1 MSREQEQDPF
11 VNQQGEEAEEEDFE
25 SLAPLLVAKL
35 QVRCNY
41 SSVFLV
47 WFTENDF
54 GNRKR
59 VSLRKI
65 RKSFQMRVST
75 LWKQLRLRP
84 RRLYARSRG
93 SASKKRTRF
102 LRKVGMLLS
111 RRDGC

>member
-35 QVRCNY
+35 QVRY
-41 SSVFLV
+41 YYTSVFGLV

-54 GNRKR
+54 FFFLADRKR

-65 RKSFQMRVST
+65 RKNFQMRVST
-75 LWKQLRLRP
+75 LWKQ
-84 RRLYARSRG
+84 
-93 SASKKRTRF
+93 
-102 LRKVGMLLS
+102 
-111 RRDGC
+111 